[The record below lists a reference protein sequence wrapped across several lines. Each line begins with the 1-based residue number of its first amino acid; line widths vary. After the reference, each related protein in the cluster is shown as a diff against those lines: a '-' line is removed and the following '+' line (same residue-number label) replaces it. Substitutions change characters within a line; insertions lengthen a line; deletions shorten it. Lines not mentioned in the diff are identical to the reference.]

1 MINGKRIPSNFPNV
15 AEMYKSL
22 KENERIIFDIE
33 SGYPYKVT
41 KEYYDWH
48 MKMWESALPRAF
60 RDNSK
65 PIGIV
70 WITGTGGDGFSK
82 CSTDAK
88 EMFYNPEKYNIK
100 PYGDYDTDS
109 ETY

>member
-1 MINGKRIPSNFPNV
+1 MNGKRPESYFPNV

-22 KENERIIFDIE
+22 KEDERILFDIE
-33 SGYPYKVT
+33 SGFPYKVT
-41 KEYYDWH
+41 KEYYDTY
-48 MKMWESALPRAF
+48 MNMIKGFMYSAP
-60 RDNSK
+60 NNK
-65 PIGIV
+65 GGGIIGQIF
-70 WITGTGGDGFSK
+70 ITGTGEGFSK

-100 PYGDYDTDS
+100 PYGEFDRDS